1 MQDAVGKFIDGGE
14 PDTGNDTDTAYSDT
28 RGTDESTGGI
38 GSDSYTA
45 PVGEF
50 PKLTKSGRIDKR
62 TLRTGPRGPRGAGA
76 RSDSASTGE
85 EAGKVHL
92 SKLDIG
98 ELLFSI
104 HLTLSEFTGWEE
116 LQLEKEESKELGGA
130 VREFAKFYGVSF
142 DPKKVALF
150 NLCLVAGKL
159 YIPRAIAI
167 KNRLSETSAKGPQLV
182 QQPKPTIN
190 DVPMPPQTVSLSGM
204 APSDIWQEG
213 FWQERGAL

>member
-14 PDTGNDTDTAYSDT
+14 SDIGSDADAAYSDT
-28 RGTDESTGGI
+28 RGTDEPAGGT
-38 GSDSYTA
+38 GSDAYTA
-45 PVGEF
+45 PVGEY
-50 PKLTKSGRIDKR
+50 PKLTKSGRVDKR
-62 TLRTGPRGPRGAGA
+62 SLRTGPRGPRGSRAA
-76 RSDSASTGE
+76 SDTTTSGE
-85 EAGKVHL
+85 ETAKVPL

-104 HLTLSEFTGWEE
+104 HLTLAEFTGWEE

-130 VREFAKFYGVSF
+130 VREFAKFYGVAF

-167 KNRLSETSAKGPQLV
+167 KNRLSEPAAKGPQLV
-182 QQPKPTIN
+182 QQPKPAVN
-190 DVPMPPQTVSLSGM
+190 GMPMPPQTVSLSGM
-204 APSDIWQEG
+204 SPSDLWQEG
-213 FWQERGAL
+213 GAL